1 MFNHPIDCI
10 VKDCKNRSDQGGFV
24 GDLCGP
30 CHRFITQG
38 IGTHSQV
45 YKNAK
50 RVLGMKMASVELTDD
65 FGNSYKEFIEGVAD
79 VDFGKDFVVIHM
91 RGPDGAVSTLTA
103 YRSDRVFSVYTYHVE
118 GEQA

>member
-10 VKDCKNRSDQGGFV
+10 VKDCKNRSVQGGFI

-38 IGTHSQV
+38 IGTYSQV

-50 RVLGMKMASVELTDD
+50 RVLGMKVADVNLIDT
-65 FGNSYKEFIEGVAD
+65 FGNAYTDTIEGVAD

-91 RGPDGAVSTLTA
+91 RGSDGAVSTLAA
-103 YRSDRVFSVYTYHVE
+103 YRADRVLSVHTHHV
-118 GEQA
+118 